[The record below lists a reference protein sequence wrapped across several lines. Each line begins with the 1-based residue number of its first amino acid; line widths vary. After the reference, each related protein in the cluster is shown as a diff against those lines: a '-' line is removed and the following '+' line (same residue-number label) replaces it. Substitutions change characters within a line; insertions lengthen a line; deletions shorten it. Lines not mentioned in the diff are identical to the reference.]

1 MASTGKELKKNAKER
16 LEERYGDLETLL
28 VYKVDIA
35 TVFGER
41 LDYLLECEFEHGGK
55 ERVEDL
61 YCWNG
66 NLYFFDEIADM
77 VTKKGSD

>member
-1 MASTGKELKKNAKER
+1 MVSTGKELKKKANEKLKEI
-16 LEERYGDLETLL
+16 YGDLETLL

-41 LDYLLECEFEHGGK
+41 LDYLLECEFEDGGK

-66 NLYFFDEIADM
+66 KLYFFDEIAEM
-77 VTKKGSD
+77 KAKKGSD